1 MALGKSSWW
10 LGCREVR
17 ITCAAWGKGAWWGQ
31 TCCQCV
37 LWEKKS
43 QLVPNWGWFLAKP
56 LAAVLR
62 IFLLLLHLLLLD
74 VVTVAIE
81 PAASQAVA
89 R

>member
-1 MALGKSSWW
+1 MPHGAEGH
-10 LGCREVR
+10 GGDRR
-17 ITCAAWGKGAWWGQ
+17 AASVCSGR
-31 TCCQCV
+31 
-37 LWEKKS
+37 KKS

-62 IFLLLLHLLLLD
+62 IVLLLLHLLLLD
-74 VVTVAIE
+74 VVTIAIE